1 MPQIQQSLRIS
12 IPENTKYQY
21 VPPLAPLTA
30 KHAPLPELIDDE
42 EETSYQESKDH
53 ENNSL
58 YNSQKKF

>member
-1 MPQIQQSLRIS
+1 MPEIQQSLRIS

-42 EETSYQESKDH
+42 EDTSYHESKDH
-53 ENNSL
+53 GNSL
-58 YNSQKKF
+58 YNSQNKF